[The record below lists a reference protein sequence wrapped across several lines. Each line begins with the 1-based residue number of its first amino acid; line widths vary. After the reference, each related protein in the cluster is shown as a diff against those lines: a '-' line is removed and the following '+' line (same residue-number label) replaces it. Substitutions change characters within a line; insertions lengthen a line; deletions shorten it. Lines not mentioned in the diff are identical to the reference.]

1 MKFFITGLA
10 TAALALFGFFLLSD
24 TNAESLPS
32 VGTPPV
38 PPKAIQVKQV
48 MVPEEASLIQIALI
62 LDTSGSMSGL
72 IDQARAQL
80 WKMVNELA
88 GTTKNGHPVDI
99 EIALY
104 QYGNSRLLS
113 IDGYVQQILPFTR
126 DLDAIS
132 EELFKL
138 TTSGGDEYN
147 PWAIVDA
154 ATELSWS
161 KDTEALRLVFL
172 AGNEDFAQGPVT
184 VPEACKAAADHDLI
198 VNPIFCGPYQEGS
211 RLGWSALG
219 DCTPGRYLNIDHNDE
234 VVHVPTPF
242 DDEVNS
248 LNVALNE
255 TYIGYGR
262 NASIA
267 AENQMAQDMNAASVS
282 SANARTRAFA
292 KSKRAYNNASWDLVD
307 RTQAEPEAI
316 REIEKEQLPENMRSM
331 SEEERVA
338 YVQELSERRAAIK
351 QQLVE
356 LEVKVNAYVVEKR
369 EEMGQAAT
377 LDEVLIGA
385 MREQAVANGFRWE

>member
-1 MKFFITGLA
+1 MKFFVSGLA
-10 TAALALFGFFLLSD
+10 TAALALFGFFLFFGKTSD
-24 TNAESLPS
+24 SPS
-32 VGTPPV
+32 PTGTPPA
-38 PPKAIQVKQV
+38 PPTAIQVKQPIA
-48 MVPEEASLIQIALI
+48 PEEASLIQIALI

-88 GTTKNGHPVDI
+88 GTSKNGQPVDV

-104 QYGNSRLLS
+104 QYGNSRLLAT
-113 IDGYVQQILPFTR
+113 DGYVQQILPFTR

-154 ATELSWS
+154 ATELNWS
-161 KDTEALRLVFL
+161 EDENSLRLIFL

-184 VPEACKAAADHDLI
+184 VPEACKAAAEREII

-211 RLGWSALG
+211 RLGWGALG

-234 VVHVPTPF
+234 VVHVPTPY

-262 NASIA
+262 NAPA
-267 AENQMAQDMNAASVS
+267 AVENQMAQDVNAASLS

-307 RTQAEPEAI
+307 RTNAEPEAI
-316 REIEKEQLPENMRSM
+316 KEIEEEELPENMQSM
-331 SEEERVA
+331 NEEERVA
-338 YVQELSERRAAIK
+338 YVQELSERRASIK
-351 QQLVE
+351 QQLAE
-356 LEVKVNAYVVEKR
+356 LEGKVNAYVVEKR
-369 EEMGQAAT
+369 EEMGQKAT

-385 MREQAVANGFRWE
+385 MREQAVANGFRWK